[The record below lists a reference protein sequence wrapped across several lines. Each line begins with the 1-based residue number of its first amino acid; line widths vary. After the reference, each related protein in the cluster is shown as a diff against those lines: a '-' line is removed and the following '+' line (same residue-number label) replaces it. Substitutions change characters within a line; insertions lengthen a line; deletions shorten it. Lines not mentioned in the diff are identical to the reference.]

1 MFLTTQR
8 ITARNYEPLLMY
20 VEVGFIYLIFCTVL
34 NYVQNRIENK
44 LMLTPTDKKKNQR
57 NYRYAGL
64 GRCHMLQIK
73 HLNKYFGDNHVLND
87 ISLEIESHKTMAIIG
102 SSGSGKSTLLR
113 CINLLEDQAG
123 VDGVQVENMWDIP
136 YLRSENI
143 GYETAAAL
151 AVGIHAVRNKVSI
164 PVGAECHMNGADC
177 AMACAVAA
185 GASWI
190 HVFEWCNAFVSQSGF
205 INAMGANVSRMRSR
219 LKADQILALCD
230 VNVKHGSHYIIHD
243 RSVAEQ
249 AMDIESQDGDAV
261 IVTGFDTG
269 TPPSVENISKCKKST
284 SLPILIG
291 SGLNSSNVNELLT
304 AAAGHTKFP
313 YVSDTCLPLLL
324 FQMGKQVLFRI
335 PLRFLQYHI
344 QKPGQRAA
352 HFPARLHPCTH
363 NVMTR
368 DSQGLQADAIPVP
381 ADFLCQISDL
391 AQPPQFPVIGR
402 RLRKAHLK
410 CEQIIKQFRLHL
422 AHGTAD
428 GCPGRLPAILY
439 DIPHAI
445 FHTVLKS
452 HLLSLPLHQNSYPVD
467 GVIVQ
472 L

>member
-1 MFLTTQR
+1 M
-8 ITARNYEPLLMY
+8 
-20 VEVGFIYLIFCTVL
+20 G
-34 NYVQNRIENK
+34 K
-44 LMLTPTDKKKNQR
+44 LKDVFKVDKP
-57 NYRYAGL
+57 
-64 GRCHMLQIK
+64 
-73 HLNKYFGDNHVLND
+73 
-87 ISLEIESHKTMAIIG
+87 IIG
-102 SSGSGKSTLLR
+102 MVHLRPLPGSPKYDPVNMGMDKIIS
-113 CINLLEDQAG
+113 IALEEAAILEQAG

-136 YLRSENI
+136 YLRSEDI

-190 HVFEWCNAFVSQSGF
+190 RVFEWCNAFVSQSGF

-304 AAAGHTKFP
+304 AADGAIIGSWVKEGNNWKNPVSYDRTKEFMDK
-313 YVSDTCLPLLL
+313 V
-324 FQMGKQVLFRI
+324 I
-335 PLRFLQYHI
+335 ALR
-344 QKPGQRAA
+344 
-352 HFPARLHPCTH
+352 
-363 NVMTR
+363 
-368 DSQGLQADAIPVP
+368 QA
-381 ADFLCQISDL
+381 
-391 AQPPQFPVIGR
+391 
-402 RLRKAHLK
+402 
-410 CEQIIKQFRLHL
+410 
-422 AHGTAD
+422 
-428 GCPGRLPAILY
+428 
-439 DIPHAI
+439 
-445 FHTVLKS
+445 
-452 HLLSLPLHQNSYPVD
+452 
-467 GVIVQ
+467 
-472 L
+472 